1 MIPDNFFKLWY
12 LVKIN
17 LMKFNKNCVC
27 MRWVKCQIG
36 SYYVVQNSNLLM
48 RYPELLI
55 KVLTILWHEIQFLG
69 QTFGNIYI
77 VSRNNLLT
85 LFVVA
90 FIVSLWFLLLLWITL
105 NIIAIQPTT
114 IINGPVKIKY
124 TLDPIFYTSLNNYW
138 LNIEIPDF

>member
-36 SYYVVQNSNLLM
+36 SYYLVQNSNLLV
-48 RYPELLI
+48 RYPELLM
-55 KVLTILWHEIQFLG
+55 KVLTLLWHEIQFLG
-69 QTFGNIYI
+69 QAFGNVYI

-85 LFVVA
+85 LFFVA
-90 FIVSLWFLLLLWITL
+90 FIVSLYFLSLLIKRQQLLLWITL

-124 TLDPIFYTSLNNYW
+124 TLDPFSILPLIIT
-138 LNIEIPDF
+138 D